1 MTVAQRIWTC
11 NGCNY
16 SDKQVGTYYKM
27 KKSWDTIHTLE
38 FCKSRKSQNAFT
50 AMFDNVEDALA
61 SLTIIQKGN

>member
-11 NGCNY
+11 KGCNY

-38 FCKSRKSQNAFT
+38 FCKGRKVE
-50 AMFDNVEDALA
+50 MFAGTLDSLA
-61 SLTIIQKGN
+61 KLTIIK